1 MARIHA
7 RTKGKSGSSK
17 PATPDLSFVT
27 VKPKEVENLIVKM
40 SKEEN
45 MSASLIGITLRDTY
59 AVPNVKA
66 LCGKSIGDILEEN
79 NMKSSVPEDLQA
91 LVNKVYTLKKHLE
104 LNKKDTHNK
113 RSLLLIESKIR
124 RLTKYY
130 KRVGKIPQNWR
141 YN

>member
-17 PATPDLSFVT
+17 PATPDLSFST
-27 VKPKEVENLIVKM
+27 LSAKEVQELVVKM
-40 SKEEN
+40 SKEDN
-45 MSASLIGITLRDTY
+45 MSASLIGTTLRDSY

-66 LCGKSIGDILEEN
+66 LCGKSITSILEEN
-79 NMKSSVPEDLQA
+79 NLNGSVPEDLQA

-104 LNKKDTHNK
+104 NNSKDIHNR

>member
-27 VKPKEVENLIVKM
+27 IKPKEVEKLIVEM
-40 SKEEN
+40 AKEEN
-45 MSASLIGITLRDTY
+45 MSASSIGVRLRDTY
-59 AVPNVKA
+59 AIPNVKA
-66 LCGKSIGDILEEN
+66 VCGKSIGNILEEN
-79 NMKSSVPEDLQA
+79 NLKSSIPEDLQS
-91 LVNKVYTLKKHLE
+91 LVEKVYTLKKHLE
-104 LNKKDTHNK
+104 HNSRDIHNK
-113 RSLLLIESKIR
+113 RSLLLTESKIR

-130 KRVGKIPQNWR
+130 KKVGRIPQNWR

>member
-27 VKPKEVENLIVKM
+27 IKVKEVEKLIVKM
-40 SKEEN
+40 AKEDN

-59 AVPNVKA
+59 AVPSVKA
-66 LCGKSIGDILEEN
+66 LCGKSINEILEEN
-79 NMKSSVPEDLQA
+79 DMKSSVPEDLQA
-91 LVNKVYTLKKHLE
+91 LVNKVYSLKKHLE
-104 LNKKDTHNK
+104 NNTKDTHNK

-130 KRVGKIPQNWR
+130 KQVGRIPQNWR

>member
-40 SKEEN
+40 AKEEN

-66 LCGKSIGDILEEN
+66 LCGKSIGDILGEN
-79 NMKSSVPEDLQA
+79 NLKSSVPEDLQA
-91 LVNKVYTLKKHLE
+91 LVDKVYTLKKHLE
-104 LNKKDTHNK
+104 HNNRDIHNK
-113 RSLLLIESKIR
+113 RSLLLTESKIR